1 MNIIEKNPRKNDNAV
16 EYVANS
22 ISKTKKQ
29 ASNDGINVIKRGAL
43 YAGIKN

>member
-1 MNIIEKNPRKNDNAV
+1 MYIEDGDNRMNIIEKNPRKNDNAV

-29 ASNDGINVIKRGAL
+29 VSNDG
-43 YAGIKN
+43 